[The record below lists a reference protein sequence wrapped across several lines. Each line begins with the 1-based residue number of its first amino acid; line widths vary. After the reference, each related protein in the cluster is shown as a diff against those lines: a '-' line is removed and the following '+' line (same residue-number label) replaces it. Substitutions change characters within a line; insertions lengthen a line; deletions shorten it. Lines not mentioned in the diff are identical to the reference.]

1 MSGLAGQAIGLDEQS
16 PTPIGGPAAIDAE
29 SKGSMENFIGFGSG
43 ATSYDPAPVDFDAAD
58 DTVTSA
64 ADGTTRYAPEYT
76 DSQLMWGGGG
86 MGVLVPAPDG
96 FPAVPFGANF
106 FKQGS
111 NFTTDFVPTSSI
123 NEGDPGVTT
132 VYVDVVTGVDSNPGT
147 EALPFKSVYGA
158 VSVKDYTSAPKLI
171 VKIKAG
177 TYGVHE
183 NLNDKLPENLNLSCV
198 PWGTGDI
205 IFSNE
210 IPDRVWTLVS
220 GAMWSCP
227 VGGFSFAEYGS
238 TVWDDA
244 FPDAWGDYSAL
255 TPVNDAVT
263 CEATP
268 GSYFVDTPGVSVY
281 VHTQDGRQPDS
292 DIHVFQAWNAPG
304 QYGSYG
310 SLVFDLFGYFE
321 GITFL
326 GGQFAFGVTQSN
338 SGVRTQIQFKDCTFK
353 YARGSG
359 SAYVLGPVDGAFDSC
374 VCSSNHQ
381 DNITYQAYGSL
392 PPPTGLEVGVES
404 RMSGVI
410 NTGTSD
416 QGSTMHDGG
425 TVVRLNGNYHH
436 NLSDQTADVG
446 DSFVWNIAC
455 LCSDGRT
462 PNQSGF
468 RSGNGVGAVMA
479 WFESCESSGN
489 TYGIWCD
496 SPANVFTRDFT
507 SDAPNTGTGTITPY

>member
-1 MSGLAGQAIGLDEQS
+1 MSGLAGQSIGLDEQS
-16 PTPIGGPAAIDAE
+16 PTPIGGPAALDAE

-76 DSQLMWGGGG
+76 DNQLTWGGGG
-86 MGVLVPAPDG
+86 AGVLVPAPDG

-111 NFTTDFVPTSSI
+111 NFTTDFIPTSSI
-123 NEGDPGVTT
+123 NEGDPGVKT
-132 VYVDVVTGVDSNPGT
+132 VYVDIATGVDSNPGT
-147 EALPFKSVYGA
+147 EALPYKSVYGA
-158 VSVKDYTSAPKLI
+158 TLANGYSITPKLLI
-171 VKIKAG
+171 KIKAG

-183 NLNDKLPENLNLSCV
+183 NLNDINPENPNFSCV

-210 IPDRVWTLVS
+210 VPDRVWTLVS

-227 VGGFSFAEYGS
+227 VGGFSYAENGA
-238 TVWDDA
+238 TVWDGA
-244 FPDAWGDYSAL
+244 FPDAWGDYGVMD
-255 TPVNDAVT
+255 PVADAAT

-268 GSYFVDTPGVSVY
+268 GTYFVNTPGVSVY

-304 QYGSYG
+304 QYLNYAV
-310 SLVFDLFGYFE
+310 LVVDLFAYFE

-326 GGQFAFGVTQSN
+326 GGNVAFSVIQNS

-353 YARGSG
+353 YTKG
-359 SAYVLGPVDGAFDSC
+359 SASMYVLGPIDVALDSC
-374 VCSSNHQ
+374 VCSNSYQ
-381 DNITYQAYGSL
+381 DNISYQQYGSL
-392 PPPTGLEVGVES
+392 PPPTGLEIGVES
-404 RMSGVI
+404 RMCGVTD
-410 NTGTSD
+410 TGTTD
-416 QGSTMHDGG
+416 QGSTMHGGG
-425 TVVRLNGNYHH
+425 TIVRLNGNYHH
-436 NLSDQTADVG
+436 NLNDEIADVN
-446 DSFVWNIAC
+446 DSFAWNIAC
-455 LCSDGRT
+455 LCSDGRL
-462 PNQSGF
+462 PNYSGF
-468 RSGNGVGAVMA
+468 RSGNGTGAMTT
-479 WFESCESSGN
+479 WLESCESSGN
-489 TYGIWCD
+489 TYGIICD
-496 SPANVFTRDFT
+496 LPSSVFVRDFT